1 MTEQSTQTAP
11 APGAEPLLQ
20 VRGLRTG
27 FRRGDGSTFVAADGV
42 SFSLEEGRALAIVG
56 ESGSGKS
63 VTVRSILRLL
73 PKTASILSGEVRYRG
88 QDLVTTSPGKLRKV
102 RGQEIG
108 MVFQNAMEALNPTI
122 PVIRQLAEALTWHD
136 LCSRREA
143 RRRAVQVLEE
153 VGIPDA
159 AHRATMYPFQF
170 SGGMRQR
177 AMIAMAIISSPRLVI
192 ADEPTTALD
201 VTVQAQVLDLLAQI
215 KEQGTGMIMVTHD
228 LGVARRFCDD
238 VIVMHHSK
246 VVESGTIQEVLDNP
260 QEPYTRMLLAATL
273 ETGRTTRHA
282 PIQAVSAATTAEEGA
297 SGAGAGSTPGQV
309 ADQPGRAPGQVA
321 DALGSAP
328 AGSHRPSSAQPI
340 IVAEH
345 LHKTFHSSG
354 GEIPAVQDVSLQ
366 IDPGSTL
373 GLVGESGSG
382 KSTVAR
388 LVMGLYAPDEGSVHL
403 DGVDVHSKAAHEH
416 RNRMQMVFQ
425 NPHGSLIPQY
435 TAGTNITEALRLQK
449 IGTKPERIERAA
461 ELLRLVGL
469 SPDDAQRYP
478 QQFSGG
484 QQQRIAIARALAP
497 EPEVLV
503 CDEPTSSLDVS
514 IQAQILDLL
523 GEIQSRLGVAY
534 LLISHNLA
542 VVEKMSD
549 AVAVMRHGKIVE
561 HGDRD
566 EIFAHP
572 QHPYTLAL
580 LEAILPVRAAA

>member
-1 MTEQSTQTAP
+1 MTPQQPQSTTP
-11 APGAEPLLQ
+11 ATSPLLQ

-27 FRRGDGSTFVAADGV
+27 FRRSDGSRFVAADDV
-42 SFSLEEGRALAIVG
+42 SFTLHEGRALAIVG

-73 PKTASILSGEVRYRG
+73 PKTGSILSGEVRYRDE
-88 QDLVTTSPGKLRKV
+88 DLVTLSPNRLRKI
-102 RGQEIG
+102 RGQQIG

-122 PVIRQLAEALTWHD
+122 PVIKQLSEALTWHD

-143 RRRAVQVLEE
+143 RKRAVEVLQD

-159 AHRATMYPFQF
+159 EQRATMYPFQF

-177 AMIAMAIISSPRLVI
+177 AMIAMAIISAPKLVI

-201 VTVQAQVLDLLAQI
+201 VTVQAQVLDLLARI

-238 VIVMHHSK
+238 VIVMHQSK
-246 VVESGTIQEVLDNP
+246 VVESGTIDDVLDHP
-260 QEPYTRMLLAATL
+260 QDPYTQMLLSATL
-273 ETGRTTRHA
+273 ETGRTRRGAAIQMVPEADQQLAGRQQKSASSRETTPEA
-282 PIQAVSAATTAEEGA
+282 PGTPERQGTTA
-297 SGAGAGSTPGQV
+297 
-309 ADQPGRAPGQVA
+309 
-321 DALGSAP
+321 
-328 AGSHRPSSAQPI
+328 PI

-345 LHKTFHSSG
+345 LHKTFRSAAG
-354 GEIPAVQDVSLQ
+354 RVPAVQDVSLQ
-366 IDPGSTL
+366 IKPGSTL

-388 LVMGLYAPDEGSVHL
+388 IVMGLYDPDHGSVRL
-403 DGVDVHSKAAHEH
+403 DGVNVHSKDAHDH
-416 RNRMQMVFQ
+416 RTRMQMVFQ

-435 TAGTNITEALRLQK
+435 TAGANITEALRLQK
-449 IGTKPERIERAA
+449 IGTKAERVERAA

-469 SPDDAQRYP
+469 SPDDAERYP

-497 EPEVLV
+497 EPEVLI

-523 GEIQSRLGVAY
+523 EQIQTRLGVAY

-549 AVAVMRHGKIVE
+549 TVAVMRQGQIVE

-566 EIFAHP
+566 EIFTRP
-572 QHPYTLAL
+572 QHPYTHEL
-580 LEAILPVRAAA
+580 LDAILPVRAAAA

>member
-1 MTEQSTQTAP
+1 
-11 APGAEPLLQ
+11 
-20 VRGLRTG
+20 
-27 FRRGDGSTFVAADGV
+27 
-42 SFSLEEGRALAIVG
+42 
-56 ESGSGKS
+56 
-63 VTVRSILRLL
+63 
-73 PKTASILSGEVRYRG
+73 
-88 QDLVTTSPGKLRKV
+88 
-102 RGQEIG
+102 

-122 PVIRQLAEALTWHD
+122 PVIKQLAEALTWHD

-177 AMIAMAIISSPRLVI
+177 AMIAMAIVSSPRLVI

-238 VIVMHHSK
+238 VIVMHHGK

-260 QEPYTRMLLAATL
+260 QEPYTQMLLAATL
-273 ETGRTTRHA
+273 ETGRTTRHV
-282 PIQAVSAATTAEEGA
+282 PIQAVSAATSRTAGEGEAVSAATSTSAEEGA
-297 SGAGAGSTPGQV
+297 SGQAADAASTAPAGAG
-309 ADQPGRAPGQVA
+309 
-321 DALGSAP
+321 
-328 AGSHRPSSAQPI
+328 RPSSAQPI

-345 LHKTFHSSG
+345 LHKTFHTSS

-366 IDPGSTL
+366 INPGSTL

-425 NPHGSLIPQY
+425 NPYGSLIPQY
-435 TAGTNITEALRLQK
+435 TAGTNITEALRLQDM
-449 IGTKPERIERAA
+449 GTKPEREERAA

-523 GEIQSRLGVAY
+523 EEIQSRLGVAY

-549 AVAVMRHGKIVE
+549 HVAVMRRGEIVE
-561 HGDRD
+561 HADRD
-566 EIFAHP
+566 ALFANP
-572 QHPYTLAL
+572 KHPYTLQL
-580 LEAILPVRAAA
+580 LDAILPVRAAAA

>member
-1 MTEQSTQTAP
+1 MTQQSTQRPEEPTAQS
-11 APGAEPLLQ
+11 LLQ

-27 FRRGDGSTFVAADGV
+27 FRRADGSTFVAADGV
-42 SFSLEEGRALAIVG
+42 SFTLDEGRALAIVG

-73 PKTASILSGEVRYRG
+73 PKTASILGGEVRYRG
-88 QDLVTTSPGKLRKV
+88 QDLVTTSPSKLRKV

-122 PVIRQLAEALTWHD
+122 PVVKQLAEALTWHD

-159 AHRATMYPFQF
+159 KHRAAMYPFQF

-238 VIVMHHSK
+238 VIVMHQSE
-246 VVESGTIQEVLDNP
+246 VVESGTIQQVLDNP
-260 QEPYTRMLLAATL
+260 QDPYTQMLLAATL
-273 ETGRTTRHA
+273 ETGHTTRHV
-282 PIQAVSAATTAEEGA
+282 PIQAVPETASLTARDAG
-297 SGAGAGSTPGQV
+297 SGPGAGG
-309 ADQPGRAPGQVA
+309 APGQDA
-321 DALGSAP
+321 DEPSTAP
-328 AGSHRPSSAQPI
+328 AGAARPSSEQPI
-340 IVAEH
+340 IVAEN
-345 LHKTFHSSG
+345 LYKTFHTSG

-366 IDPGSTL
+366 INPGSTL

-388 LVMGLYAPDEGSVHL
+388 LVMGLYEPDEGTVHL

-449 IGTKPERIERAA
+449 IGTTSEREERTA

-523 GEIQSRLGVAY
+523 EEIQSRLGVAY

-549 AVAVMRHGKIVE
+549 AVSVMRHGKIVE

-566 EIFAHP
+566 EIFANP
-572 QHPYTLAL
+572 QHPYTLQL

>member
-1 MTEQSTQTAP
+1 MTQQSPQPTTEQTAQ
-11 APGAEPLLQ
+11 PLLQ

-27 FRRGDGSTFVAADGV
+27 FRRPDGSTFVAADGV

-63 VTVRSILRLL
+63 VTVRSLLRLL
-73 PKTASILSGEVRYRG
+73 PKTASILDGEVLYRG
-88 QDLVTTSPGKLRKV
+88 QDLVTTAPSKLRRV

-122 PVIRQLAEALTWHD
+122 PVIKQLAEALTWHD

-159 AHRATMYPFQF
+159 AHRASMYPFQF

-238 VIVMHHSK
+238 VIVMHQST
-246 VVESGTIQEVLDNP
+246 VVESGTIQEVLDDP
-260 QEPYTRMLLAATL
+260 QDPYTQMLLAATL
-273 ETGRTTRHA
+273 ETGRTTRHV
-282 PIQAVSAATTAEEGA
+282 PIQAVPEGSGPGAED
-297 SGAGAGSTPGQV
+297 AGSDPGT
-309 ADQPGRAPGQVA
+309 
-321 DALGSAP
+321 GSAP
-328 AGSHRPSSAQPI
+328 PPGQSAGGAGLTAGSARRPSSAQPI
-340 IVAEH
+340 IIAKN
-345 LHKTFHSSG
+345 LHKTFHTSG

-366 IDPGSTL
+366 IKPGSTL

-388 LVMGLYAPDEGSVHL
+388 LVMGLYEPDEGSVHL

-449 IGTKPERIERAA
+449 IGTKSERIERAA

-523 GEIQSRLGVAY
+523 EEIQSRLGVAY

-549 AVAVMRHGKIVE
+549 TVSVMRHGKIVE

-566 EIFAHP
+566 EVFANP
-572 QHPYTLAL
+572 QHPYTHQL
-580 LEAILPVRAAA
+580 LDAILPVRAAA